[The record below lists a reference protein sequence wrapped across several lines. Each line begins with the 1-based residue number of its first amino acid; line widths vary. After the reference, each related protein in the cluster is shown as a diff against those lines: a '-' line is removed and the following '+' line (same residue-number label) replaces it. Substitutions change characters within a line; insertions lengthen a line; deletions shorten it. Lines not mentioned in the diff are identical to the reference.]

1 MVYRGKPSRGC
12 FDCRAKK
19 ITVSVLYS
27 LFHVVP
33 AMLRA
38 TFLREHPS
46 NIHSVTSP
54 DQRAAN
60 AQGPA
65 VGVLDTETCW
75 I

>member
-1 MVYRGKPSRGC
+1 
-12 FDCRAKK
+12 
-19 ITVSVLYS
+19 VSVLYS